1 MTTEATNNT
10 MSLEALEEL
19 AARQRAHRAFTDEP
33 VPDELIGRIIRVGTR
48 APNARNVQPW
58 HFIVIRDRETKRQIA
73 DIQSDMTNQPRG
85 QSGPGRQNWV
95 DVPVLIAVCS
105 TLPFGEGRAG
115 DAATA
120 GSIYPAVQNL
130 MLAAQAA
137 GLGTVLTTRWR
148 LNEDKVGPVLGLPEE
163 MAVHAVIP
171 IGWPAERLGKN
182 RRKPVREVTSRE
194 KYGQAWR

>member
-1 MTTEATNNT
+1 MDLE
-10 MSLEALEEL
+10 SLEKL
-19 AARQRAHRAFTDEP
+19 AATQRAVRAFTDRP
-33 VPDELIGRIIRVGTR
+33 VEDDLIARVLGVATR

-58 HFIVIRDRETKRQIA
+58 HFIVIRDREIKRAIA

-85 QSGPGRQNWV
+85 QASPDRMNWA

-130 MLAAQAA
+130 LLAAHAA

-148 LNEDKVGPVLGLPEE
+148 LNEDKVGPVLGLPAD

-171 IGWPAERLGKN
+171 MGWPDRKYGKN
-182 RRKPVREVTSRE
+182 RRKPVAEVTSRDR
-194 KYGQAWR
+194 YGNAW

>member
-1 MTTEATNNT
+1 MNLDELA
-10 MSLEALEEL
+10 EL
-19 AARQRAHRAFTDEP
+19 AATQRAVRAFTDQP
-33 VPDELIGRIIRVGTR
+33 VDDALIARILRVATR

-73 DIQSDMTNQPRG
+73 DMQSDMTGQPRG
-85 QSGPGRQNWV
+85 QSGPGRQNWA

-130 MLAAQAA
+130 MLAAHAA

-148 LNEDKVGPVLGLPEE
+148 LNEDKVGPVLGLPAD
-163 MAVHAVIP
+163 MAVHAILP
-171 IGWPAERLGKN
+171 MGWPAEKLGKN
-182 RRKPVREVTSRE
+182 RRRPVREVASRE
-194 KYGQAWR
+194 RFGNPW

>member
-1 MTTEATNNT
+1 MD
-10 MSLEALEEL
+10 LEALEQL
-19 AARQRAHRAFTDEP
+19 AATQRAVRAFTDQP
-33 VPDELIGRIIRVGTR
+33 VPDDLIARILRVATR

-58 HFIVIRDRETKRQIA
+58 HFIVIRDRETKRAIA
-73 DIQSDMTNQPRG
+73 DIQSDMTGQPRG
-85 QSGPGRQNWV
+85 QSAPDRQNWA

-130 MLAAQAA
+130 LLAAHAA

-148 LNEDKVGPVLGLPEE
+148 LNEEKVAPLLDLPAD

-171 IGWPAERLGKN
+171 MGWPAVKLGKN
-182 RRKPVREVTSRE
+182 RRKAVAEVTSRE
-194 KYGQAWR
+194 KFGRAW

>member
-1 MTTEATNNT
+1 MT
-10 MSLEALEEL
+10 LEDLEEL
-19 AARQRAHRAFTDEP
+19 AATQRAVRAFTDQP
-33 VPDELIGRIIRVGTR
+33 VEDDLIARIIRVATR

-58 HFIVIRDRETKRQIA
+58 HFIVIRDREAKTAIA
-73 DIQSDMTNQPRG
+73 DIQSDMTGQPRG
-85 QSGPGRQNWV
+85 QSGPGRMNWA
-95 DVPVLIAVCS
+95 DVPLLIAVCS

-130 MLAAQAA
+130 MLAAHAA

-148 LNEDKVGPVLGLPEE
+148 LNEDKIGPVIGLPED
-163 MAVHAVIP
+163 MACHAVIP
-171 IGWPAERLGKN
+171 MGWPAEKLGKN

-194 KYGQAWR
+194 KFGNAW